1 MFLFTAVPI
10 WKINDVINLGIEDV
24 GWGGVAIL
32 AGLARKDLSG
42 KMTDK

>member
-10 WKINDVINLGIEDV
+10 WKIHEVINLGIEDV

-32 AGLARKDLSG
+32 AGVARDDLSG
-42 KMTDK
+42 KMTGK